1 MRILVAEDSAVYLR
15 IIGSHLAEW
24 GFEMVAANDGREAWR
39 LLRGMDAPKLA
50 LLDWVLP
57 GMDGIEICRNIRSQH
72 PNQSYVYTVLLTG
85 KNTRQD
91 FLEAVS
97 AGADDFLA
105 KPFDEMELKAR
116 LMAGKRILDLHD
128 ELVEAR
134 EELRFAATH
143 DELTGIYNRAEI
155 LSFMR
160 RELNRAQREGK
171 PVGIALIDID
181 HFKRVND
188 SLGHV
193 VGDSVLQAVAKN
205 LSSGLRSYDGAGRY
219 GGEEF
224 LLVLP
229 GCDLA
234 AMLARAEGL
243 RKSVAGLMI
252 PTPLGPAKVTV
263 SIGIMQAGFGSELQP
278 KEILQSVD
286 EALYQAKQTGR
297 NRVECVRRSTTS
309 LSSPPAYVGRA
320 HRKRGELLGESLEAA
335 RT

>member
-15 IIGSHLAEW
+15 IIGNHLREW

-39 LLRGMDAPKLA
+39 LLRGLDAPKLA

-72 PNQSYVYTVLLTG
+72 PSQSYVYTVLLTG
-85 KNTRQD
+85 KNTKED
-91 FLEAVS
+91 FLQAMS

-116 LMAGKRILDLHD
+116 LLAGKRILDLQA
-128 ELVEAR
+128 ELVQAQ

-143 DELTGIYNRAEI
+143 DELTGIWNRAEI
-155 LSFMR
+155 LGFLR
-160 RELNRAQREGK
+160 RELNRANREHK
-171 PVGIALIDID
+171 PVGVALMDID

-193 VGDSVLQAVAKN
+193 VGDCVLQAVAKQ
-205 LSSGLRSYDGAGRY
+205 LSSGLRSYDGVGRY

-234 AMLARAEGL
+234 AMLARAEGV
-243 RKSVAGLMI
+243 RKSVAGLII
-252 PTPLGPAKVTV
+252 PTHQGPAKVTV
-263 SIGIMQAGFGSELQP
+263 SIGIIQAGFGSELLPQ
-278 KEILQSVD
+278 EILQKVD

-297 NRVECVRRSTTS
+297 NRVECVRANTTS
-309 LSSPPAYVGRA
+309 ITTSIAYGRA
-320 HRKRGELLGESLEAA
+320 HGRGQELFSESFEAA